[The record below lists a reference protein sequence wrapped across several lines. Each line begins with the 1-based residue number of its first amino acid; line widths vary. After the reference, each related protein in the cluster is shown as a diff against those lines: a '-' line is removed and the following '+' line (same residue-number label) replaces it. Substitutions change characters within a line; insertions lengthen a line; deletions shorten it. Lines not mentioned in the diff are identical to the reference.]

1 MQISRHPNVGSARSG
16 TLVREDAQSFSSF
29 FWRRANMNLVDLV
42 TSQLTGDVLG
52 KLGGLVGTNESQTRS
67 ATSAAV
73 PALLSAFAK
82 MAGTNSG
89 ANQLASAMGGLDL
102 KTLGNLAGLL
112 GGGQASSLGGIGG
125 SLLSSLFG
133 NNLGSLVGTLASFAG
148 LQPGITKTLLTYLA
162 PIVLGTVANQFKGA
176 KADASGLQRL
186 FSEQSDNI
194 RAALPRG
201 LSLADFDS
209 TSTARRE
216 PEPHRGGAHRHEEPA
231 SSGFPSWLPL
241 LLLPILGLVGYM
253 MWPKAEPPK
262 RTVAVTETIRREGP
276 VTIDRTEVIER
287 EGKKV
292 VADAVEEKIE
302 LAVPAAMAEA
312 LKVGEGVTGLFGN
325 LTKVLGTVTDEASAR
340 SAIPQL
346 EEYGPVLKSIT
357 EATAKLPA
365 EGRTTVVDLVG
376 KNMGAFQKVID
387 TVMAIPGVK
396 DLLGPVVIPMIET
409 LSKLGT

>member
-1 MQISRHPNVGSARSG
+1 
-16 TLVREDAQSFSSF
+16 
-29 FWRRANMNLVDLV
+29 MNLVDLV

-162 PIVLGTVANQFKGA
+162 PIVLGTVANQFKGT
-176 KADASGLQRL
+176 KPDASGLQRL
-186 FSEQSDNI
+186 FSEQGDNI

-201 LSLADFDS
+201 LSLADFDT
-209 TSTARRE
+209 TSTARRD
-216 PEPHRGGAHRHEEPA
+216 PEPSRGAVHRHEEPA

-241 LLLPILGLVGYM
+241 LLLPILGLVGWL
-253 MWPKAEPPK
+253 MWPKAPAPEPV
-262 RTVAVTETIRREGP
+262 RTVERREVVRQEGP
-276 VTIDRTEVIER
+276 VVVDRTEVIER
-287 EGKKV
+287 EGKKI

-302 LAVPAAMAEA
+302 LAVPAAMTEA
-312 LKVGEGVTGLFGN
+312 LKVGENLTGLFGN
-325 LTKVLGTVTDEASAR
+325 LGKVLGTVTDEASAR

-346 EEYGPVLKSIT
+346 EEYAPVLKSIT

-365 EGRTTVVDLVG
+365 EGRTTVVDMVG
-376 KNMGAFQKVID
+376 KNMGALQKVID

-396 DLLGPVVIPMIET
+396 ELLGPVVTPMVET